1 MDINDI
7 LHIFLKCKEF
17 ANDEEYD
24 SIEYGSR
31 DSGELNIFNYHT
43 ETIEA
48 LLESYRSSSLSHKI
62 K

>member
-31 DSGELNIFNYHT
+31 DSGELNIFN
-43 ETIEA
+43 
-48 LLESYRSSSLSHKI
+48 
-62 K
+62 